1 MGTLQHSYRLPH
13 SSVFNAPAKFVPMQY
28 AVYQSLETVER
39 LHPMC
44 YQLLEDLKHDHTW
57 VSLYGHMCETFSR
70 FRVPAQ
76 LKRRVRRTYTTINDE
91 PNSLKTAATYQPMSK
106 QC

>member
-1 MGTLQHSYRLPH
+1 
-13 SSVFNAPAKFVPMQY
+13 MQY
-28 AVYQSLETVER
+28 AVYQSLETVDR

-44 YQLLEDLKHDHTW
+44 YQLLEDLPHKHKSA
-57 VSLYGHMCETFSR
+57 SLYGHMCETFSR

-76 LKRRVRRTYTTINDE
+76 LKRRARRTYTTINDE
-91 PNSLKTAATYQPMSK
+91 PNSLKTAATYQLMSK